1 MFVADHYCNSLL
13 GELYDHILPFLA
25 QEATSVAACACVED
39 IIMDMTFATAKRVDP
54 LMDFLASNEVLQIYE
69 NARRGRAAHFDSQRN
84 G

>member
-39 IIMDMTFATAKRVDP
+39 IIMDMTLPEAYSPWVKPDAETRGTAAAVARVD
-54 LMDFLASNEVLQIYE
+54 
-69 NARRGRAAHFDSQRN
+69 HFIFANDTAD
-84 G
+84 